1 MPVHLRARL
10 AALAGYPDPGICH
23 SQEIMASRMHCVEDV
38 GQDSATG
45 WLHCVGCR
53 LTSRRCSF
61 LVSKL
66 WRSVLRLRCT
76 SGTMGIPPRPAASR
90 ALLGVLRPRRRGCGA
105 QTQVPTRLLPIPKGV
120 AALAKHAGLEVHS
133 LNVLVSYKIGRCCS
147 VLQVQRLFSPG
158 DLSLVNGAAS

>member
-23 SQEIMASRMHCVEDV
+23 SQEIMASRMHCVEGV

-105 QTQVPTRLLPIPKGV
+105 QTQVPTRLLPIHTQRGGSTRQACGPRG
-120 AALAKHAGLEVHS
+120 ALAECSCLLQDWSLLQRFAG
-133 LNVLVSYKIGRCCS
+133 
-147 VLQVQRLFSPG
+147 P
-158 DLSLVNGAAS
+158 ASFFTR